1 LKVKISILKNYIE
14 VLKPRESILLT
25 FIGVCAAFIAGKG
38 QPPLNLLLLAALTI
52 LLGSA
57 GTNGL
62 TNYIDR
68 DFDAK
73 MRRTRH
79 RVLPSKRI
87 YPPQKV
93 LPLLAGLVI
102 VALVLA
108 WQLHPFAFIAG
119 LVGTIVAITWRK
131 RLTCVFPQ
139 GAIAGCSPVL
149 IGWFAINPTFSWQ
162 ILLLCL
168 LIVFWLPLHVWSVMI
183 SNRDDYLGAGLDF
196 FPMSVEVGKA
206 VIVLLLF
213 SLTLYVVSI
222 ALYFVG
228 GFGWLYL
235 LLASLLGIMML
246 YAVSR
251 LVISN
256 ASKDA
261 WRLYKLSSFPYLGLI
276 FLAMCLDI
284 WLL

>member
-1 LKVKISILKNYIE
+1 MKSTFKNYIE

-25 FIGVCAAFIAGKG
+25 FIGVCAAFIAGNG
-38 QPPLNLLLLAALTI
+38 RPPLDILLLAAVTI

-68 DFDAK
+68 DFDARMK
-73 MRRTRH
+73 RTRH

-93 LPLLAGLVI
+93 LPLLVGLV
-102 VALVLA
+102 VAALVLA
-108 WQLHPFAFIAG
+108 WYLHPFAFIAG
-119 LVGTIVAITWRK
+119 LVGTIVAVTWRK

-139 GAIAGCSPVL
+139 GAIAGCAPVL
-149 IGWFAINPTFSWQ
+149 IGWFAITPAFSWQ

-168 LIVFWLPLHVWSVMI
+168 LIIFWLPLHVWSVMI
-183 SNRDDYLGAGLDF
+183 SNREDYLGAGLNF
-196 FPMSVEVGKA
+196 FPMSVEVRKA
-206 VIVLLLF
+206 VMVLLLF
-213 SLTLYVVSI
+213 TLAIYVVSI

-228 GFGWLYL
+228 DFGWIYL
-235 LLASLLGIMML
+235 LLANLLGIMML
-246 YAVSR
+246 CASSR

-256 ASKDA
+256 ASRDA